1 MPNLR
6 SFLLI
11 ALAFTGFLLWQA
23 WQTDYAPRPVASGAT
38 VGDAPV
44 TAQDAP
50 PASASASTADVPSAA
65 AAPAAT
71 PSVAAD
77 VANTPAMSTPSAAA
91 QRIVVQTDVLRVEI
105 DPEGGSI
112 VDAQLI
118 AYRSSTKPDATPV
131 TLLRHTGVEFYAA
144 QSGLVANQ
152 AAAPD
157 HRSLF
162 DHERNEYRL
171 QDGQN
176 SVDVPLFWTDP
187 NGVAVTKVF
196 RFERGSYVIG
206 LEQRIDNRGTTPWN
220 GSAYTQLQRT
230 KPSNAQGFSFTNPEQ
245 YSFVGAA
252 WYSPDEHFEK
262 LKFDDFKDEPLQ
274 REFAG
279 GWAAMLQHYFFTAWI
294 PPAEQQT
301 AYATAVVGD
310 TNAPRYLI
318 RAMSPSSTVAPG
330 AQTTFPSRL
339 YVGPKLQETI
349 GAIAPGLEY
358 TVDYGLVTIFAQ
370 PLYWVMSKI
379 HTLVGN
385 WGWSIVLITVLLK
398 LLMYPL
404 SEAQFR
410 SMAKM
415 RAMQP
420 RMQALKERYGEDR
433 QKYNQAMMELYQK
446 EKINPM
452 GGCLPLLIQM
462 PIFIA
467 LYWVLIES
475 VELRHAPFV
484 GWIQNLSDKD
494 PYFILPLIN
503 AVTMIVTQRLSPTT
517 GLDPMQQK
525 LMQMMPIVF
534 GVMFAF
540 FPAGLVLYWAV
551 NGLLSLAQQWVIL
564 RRVEGAK
571 KPA

>member
-1 MPNLR
+1 M
-6 SFLLI
+6 
-11 ALAFTGFLLWQA
+11 
-23 WQTDYAPRPVASGAT
+23 
-38 VGDAPV
+38 
-44 TAQDAP
+44 
-50 PASASASTADVPSAA
+50 
-65 AAPAAT
+65 
-71 PSVAAD
+71 
-77 VANTPAMSTPSAAA
+77 A
-91 QRIVVQTDVLRVEI
+91 QRIVVETDLLRVEI
-105 DPEGGSI
+105 DTEGGNV
-112 VDAQLI
+112 VDAQLLR
-118 AYRSSTKPDATPV
+118 YRTTTKADATPV
-131 TLLRHTGVEFYAA
+131 SLLRQMGGEIYAA

-171 QDGQN
+171 ADGQQ
-176 SVDVPLFWTDP
+176 VIEVPLHWTDP
-187 NGVAVTKVF
+187 QGVAVTKVY

-206 LEQRIDNRGTTPWN
+206 LEQRVSNRGATAWS
-220 GSAYTQLQRT
+220 GSAYTQLQRSAPL
-230 KPSNAQGFSFTNPEQ
+230 KAQGFSVTNPEQ

-252 WYSPDEHFEK
+252 WYSPEEHFEK
-262 LKFDDFKDEPLQ
+262 LKFDHFKDEPLK

-294 PPAEQQT
+294 PPAELK
-301 AYATAVVGD
+301 ASYATAVVGD
-310 TNAPRYLI
+310 VGAPRYLI
-318 RAMSPSSTVAPG
+318 RAMTPATTIAPG
-330 AQTTFPSRL
+330 AQATFAARL

-379 HTLVGN
+379 HALVGN

-503 AVTMIVTQRLSPTT
+503 AATMIVTQRLSPTT